1 MDKDIAWKL
10 SGTDIRPLSELEETL
25 MDRIRDL
32 NMMAYIA
39 QRYFKWYQDSEKEIE
54 LLKKENEE
62 LKNQLTELSQAKVT
76 IMTDSAAKGEL

>member
-32 NMMAYIA
+32 NMTAYRA
-39 QRYFKWYQDSEKEIE
+39 QRYFRWYQDSEKEIE

-76 IMTDSAAKGEL
+76 IMTDTAAKGEL